1 MAHTFVA
8 SAASIFSSRQEVSR
22 KTEFLNPAGLKPRQ
36 FASVLTFL
44 CVTAACL
51 AQNQS
56 LPSAPEPAANSNAKQ
71 QAVET
76 IPAGTRFA
84 LVLTNPISSNT
95 VHPGDDIHAQLTA
108 PIAAGDHVVIPEGTF
123 VQGKLDRLRR
133 DGSRGEIML
142 QSASVIFPD
151 GYVAHIPGPIH
162 IGTDE
167 FTAWSNP
174 GTGTKVGAIL
184 APAAG
189 AGIGA
194 AIGSAAHTTTSSTLG
209 NTTLT
214 TSSPKGIAIG
224 SGVGLGVGALVSII
238 LLTHSH
244 QFFLDVGSPMEMVL
258 HQPLVLSENQVDDAV
273 RAAQQN
279 PASIPTAAP
288 RPLPTASVNHG
299 TCFLPGSPE
308 TPPTFIPG
316 TPSIGGVPGTPGTT
330 IPGTPPTPPT
340 PYPCP

>member
-1 MAHTFVA
+1 MAHTSVSSAFNNRRTLLALAAINFRQFVA
-8 SAASIFSSRQEVSR
+8 VC
-22 KTEFLNPAGLKPRQ
+22 T
-36 FASVLTFL
+36 VLYS
-44 CVTAACL
+44 TAACL
-51 AQNQS
+51 AQDQS
-56 LPSAPEPAANSNAKQ
+56 QLPSAPQPAANKAHQ

-84 LVLTNPISSNT
+84 LVLTNPLSSNT
-95 VHPGDDIHAQLTA
+95 VHAGDEIHAQLTA
-108 PIAAGDHVVIPEGTF
+108 PITVGDHVVIPAGTF

-151 GYVAHIPGPIH
+151 GYVANIGGPIRV
-162 IGTDE
+162 GTDE
-167 FTAWSNP
+167 FTAVQNP

-184 APAAG
+184 APALG

-194 AIGSAAHTTTSSTLG
+194 AIGSAAHTTMSSTLG
-209 NTTLT
+209 GNTLT

-244 QFFLDVGSPMEMVL
+244 QFFLDVGSPMEMTL
-258 HQPLVLSENQVDDAV
+258 HQPLVLASNQLDDAV

-279 PASIPTAAP
+279 PPSVPTAAP
-288 RPLPTASVNHG
+288 RPRPTASIEHG
-299 TCFLPGSPE
+299 TCFLPGSPG

-316 TPSIGGVPGTPGTT
+316 TAAIGGAPGTPGTM
-330 IPGTPPTPPT
+330 IPGTPPSPPT